1 MPCSTRLRPY
11 NRYGRPAYRVGR
23 GHIQCRSL
31 LTVTIILMIINKV
44 RTELKAACVA
54 VLTQYRK
61 YCSGRSQPGQLILPE
76 ALKLLPIYL
85 LGLLKSNLLR
95 LNTGRSGVLIP
106 AVRIEYEYA
115 A

>member
-1 MPCSTRLRPY
+1 MSPL
-11 NRYGRPAYRVGR
+11 A
-23 GHIQCRSL
+23 
-31 LTVTIILMIINKV
+31 VTIIVMFVQV

-106 AVRIEYEYA
+106 AVRILPLFFCYMARLAVKCVRPSFRQAY
-115 A
+115 